1 MADVAVTVR
10 QAIRSEQGELIDQ
23 EEHCSMDAR
32 TPGPLQHS
40 ESPIVGRSGSRRPA
54 DGRSTP

>member
-32 TPGPLQHS
+32 TIAALGIADRRQVR
-40 ESPIVGRSGSRRPA
+40 ITAAGRRAIYR
-54 DGRSTP
+54 